1 MAEGLEKKLAALTAL
16 NGVLKSENAALR
28 RAAGEPAAAAAAA
41 AGGAAG
47 AGAGAGAGGGGSS
60 RREVEELTR
69 EFTGRL
75 AQVEDR
81 MLAVADERDALRAQA
96 QMEEGRTGRLEA
108 RAADAE
114 TRAEEL
120 RAEVQAL
127 SRGKGEL
134 DGECRRL
141 KAQLRDSE
149 TALGALRD
157 KAQGLETVARAG
169 RDLEQ
174 SGAREA
180 LERVSALEAEL
191 QAERESRDKRVAA
204 AVGAAERGAAEEYR
218 VRIDGLGAKVETL
231 QEQLSGALADAANR
245 GQESTRREEALRDE
259 VAHLEAQRRA
269 AEAEREGAQMQAS
282 EAAEPLLRQLD
293 EARRSGEAAAA
304 KSGRV
309 EAGLRKE
316 LEEARA
322 ELREAQKEAR
332 LQAGRAQTAEVAAR
346 RAQESTDGTER
357 QLQQLRTRSDQGAR
371 AAQASQ
377 GELREANRQLRE
389 SAAGLEDKVARGER
403 DMRDI
408 ERVVAGLEGKVA
420 ELTRER
426 DEAQARLTRRQGG
439 GGAAGRTEGGPSDSL
454 GGEAPEGDG
463 LLGGRLDD
471 LLRALPGGA
480 ATAGEA
486 PPPSRAPSGRVV
498 EMLRKQVDSLKQDR
512 DRAQSEV
519 TSALDRAQAAEASAR
534 EATSLQARAAELDGQ
549 LAAAFLLI
557 GERNERVA
565 QLEDDLAEVK
575 RIFREQVGVMVG
587 QINAAKEEALV
598 LRQSAA
604 TQ

>member
-28 RAAGEPAAAAAAA
+28 RAAGEAAAAAAA
-41 AGGAAG
+41 AGG
-47 AGAGAGAGGGGSS
+47 GGGGGGGS

-96 QMEEGRTGRLEA
+96 QMDEGRTGRLEA
-108 RAADAE
+108 RATDAE

-141 KAQLRDSE
+141 KAQLRDSDA
-149 TALGALRD
+149 ALGALRD

-218 VRIDGLGAKVETL
+218 VRIDGLGSKVEAL
-231 QEQLSGALADAANR
+231 QEQLSGALAGAANR
-245 GQESTRREEALRDE
+245 GQESTRREEALRAE
-259 VAHLEAQRRA
+259 VARLEAQRRE

-282 EAAEPLLRQLD
+282 EAAEPLLRQL
-293 EARRSGEAAAA
+293 EEVRRSGEAAAA

-322 ELREAQKEAR
+322 ELREAQKAAR
-332 LQAGRAQTAEVAAR
+332 QQAGRAESAEGAAS
-346 RAQESTDGTER
+346 RAQANMDEAER
-357 QLQQLRTRSDQGAR
+357 QLQQLRTRSDQDAR

-377 GELREANRQLRE
+377 GELRDANRRLQE
-389 SAAGLEDKVARGER
+389 TAAGLEDKVSRGER

-408 ERVVAGLEGKVA
+408 ERVVAGLEGKVVD
-420 ELTRER
+420 LTRER
-426 DEAQARLTRRQGG
+426 DEAQGALTRRQGG
-439 GGAAGRTEGGPSDSL
+439 GGTVGRTDGEPSEGQ
-454 GGEAPEGDG
+454 GGEGPEDGG
-463 LLGGRLDD
+463 LLGGRLDE
-471 LLRALPGGA
+471 LLKALPSEA
-480 ATAGEA
+480 AAASGA
-486 PPPSRAPSGRVV
+486 PPPSRAPSGRVL

-519 TSALDRAQAAEASAR
+519 SSALERAQAAESSAR
-534 EATSLQARAAELDGQ
+534 EATGLQARAAELEGQ

-587 QINAAKEEALV
+587 QINAAKKEALV

-604 TQ
+604 SR

>member
-1 MAEGLEKKLAALTAL
+1 M
-16 NGVLKSENAALR
+16 
-28 RAAGEPAAAAAAA
+28 
-41 AGGAAG
+41 
-47 AGAGAGAGGGGSS
+47 
-60 RREVEELTR
+60 
-69 EFTGRL
+69 
-75 AQVEDR
+75 EDR

-96 QMEEGRTGRLEA
+96 QMDEGRTGRLEA

-114 TRAEEL
+114 KRAEEL

-141 KAQLRDSE
+141 KAQLRDSDA
-149 TALGALRD
+149 ALGALRD
-157 KAQGLETVARAG
+157 KAQGLEMVARAG

-180 LERVSALEAEL
+180 LERVSALESEL

-218 VRIDGLGAKVETL
+218 VRIHGLSSKVEAL

-245 GQESTRREEALRDE
+245 GQESTRREEALRAE
-259 VAHLEAQRRA
+259 VAQLEAQRRE

-282 EAAEPLLRQLD
+282 EAAEPLLRQLE

-332 LQAGRAQTAEVAAR
+332 QQAGRAESAEGAAS
-346 RAQESTDGTER
+346 RAQESMDEAER
-357 QLQQLRTRSDQGAR
+357 QLKQLRTRSVQEAR

-377 GELREANRQLRE
+377 GELRDANRRLHE
-389 SAAGLEDKVARGER
+389 TAAGLEDKVSRGER

-420 ELTRER
+420 DLTRER
-426 DEAQARLTRRQGG
+426 DEAQGRLTRRQGG
-439 GGAAGRTEGGPSDSL
+439 GGVAERREGEPSEGQ
-454 GGEAPEGDG
+454 GGEAPEDDG
-463 LLGGRLDD
+463 LLGGKLDE
-471 LLRALPGGA
+471 LLKTLPGGA
-480 ATAGEA
+480 AAGSQA
-486 PPPSRAPSGRVV
+486 LPSSRAPSGRVV

-519 TSALDRAQAAEASAR
+519 SSALERAQAAESSAR
-534 EATSLQARAAELDGQ
+534 EATGLQTQAAELESQ

-604 TQ
+604 SR